1 MTFIDTYTDSLLTIQ
16 DIKREWEQ
24 FSTEDPDNHAD
35 RFTVEL
41 FEILMATVNGRN
53 DMDVMGMT
61 GPEVSRYILR
71 LREKV

>member
-1 MTFIDTYTDSLLTIQ
+1 MTFVDTYTDSLLTVQ

-24 FSTEDPDNHAD
+24 FRTDDPDNHAD

-41 FEILMATVNGRN
+41 YEVLMATVNGRN
-53 DMDVMGMT
+53 DLDVIGMT